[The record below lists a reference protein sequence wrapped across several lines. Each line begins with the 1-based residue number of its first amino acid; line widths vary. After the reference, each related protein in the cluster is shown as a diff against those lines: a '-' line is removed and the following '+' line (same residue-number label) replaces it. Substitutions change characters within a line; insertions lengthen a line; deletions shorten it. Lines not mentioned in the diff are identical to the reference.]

1 MKYYRCLK
9 EIEETQE
16 NTDINYFITY
26 TFGNATTNRYR
37 GSQYW
42 YDTHN
47 GGYYA
52 LEPDYKRY
60 DFKVGWIYQSNDDG
74 KTIKDD
80 SNVLY
85 DLEPIKDYFFEVTLD
100 INAETKELI
109 ELKKK
114 KGASITI
121 TPLMMD
127 MRNYQIIYRVDCS
140 VITANGRCFSSTSHE
155 DTDIYNSIICCFN
168 KLRTGTLSGYYK
180 RIKDVLEIQKN
191 ERIRKHT

>member
-1 MKYYRCLK
+1 MKYYRCVK

-37 GSQYW
+37 GGKYW
-42 YDTHN
+42 YDTNN

-60 DFKVGWIYQSNDDG
+60 YFKVGWIYQSNDDG

-85 DLEPIKDYFFEVTLD
+85 DLEPIKDYFFEVNIDLD
-100 INAETKELI
+100 AATEELI
-109 ELKKK
+109 KLKRE
-114 KGASITI
+114 KGANITI
-121 TPLMMD
+121 KPLMMD
-127 MRNYQIIYRVDCS
+127 MRSYKIIYHIECS
-140 VITANGRCFSSTSHE
+140 VMTKNGRSFSSTWDE
-155 DTDIYNSIICCFN
+155 DTDVYNSVVHCFK
-168 KLRTGTLSGYYK
+168 KLRTGTLSGYHHK
-180 RIKDVLEIQKN
+180 IKEVLEKQKN